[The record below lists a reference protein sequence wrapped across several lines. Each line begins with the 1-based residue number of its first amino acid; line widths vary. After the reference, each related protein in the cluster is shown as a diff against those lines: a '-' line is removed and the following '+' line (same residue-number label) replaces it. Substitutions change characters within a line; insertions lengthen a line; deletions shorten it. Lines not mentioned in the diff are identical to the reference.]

1 MIKIKELTRSI
12 IMKKVALNM
21 ELDAFTEMAIERFC
35 RDNNMTVE
43 EFVEDAIFEKLDS
56 DGMDIDPIAD
66 YDSND
71 MAKSKTQEN
80 TLLNFDSEFYK
91 RKH

>member
-1 MIKIKELTRSI
+1 
-12 IMKKVALNM
+12 MKKVALNM

-66 YDSND
+66 DDSND